1 MDKKVTI
8 IIPVYNAGANIE
20 HCIQSIL
27 KQTSRDFKVL
37 LINDGS
43 TDDSLIRITEYA
55 NRYPDIFKVLTH
67 ENMGVVETRHR
78 GIKEADTEYIMF
90 MDNDDF
96 IDNDYVENVIYYG
109 KGAGRYVTASAVVS
123 DIIKTAQTEKWQHDY
138 EDCPNI
144 YPITK
149 SKYYIRAN
157 KPLDVDYEM
166 YFTEK
171 HDHIYIT
178 HEIELANLTT
188 DIGDEEYI
196 IFKVRG

>member
-90 MDNDDF
+90 MDND
-96 IDNDYVENVIYYG
+96 V
-109 KGAGRYVTASAVVS
+109 
-123 DIIKTAQTEKWQHDY
+123 
-138 EDCPNI
+138 
-144 YPITK
+144 
-149 SKYYIRAN
+149 
-157 KPLDVDYEM
+157 
-166 YFTEK
+166 
-171 HDHIYIT
+171 
-178 HEIELANLTT
+178 
-188 DIGDEEYI
+188 
-196 IFKVRG
+196 

>member
-96 IDNDYVENVIYYG
+96 IDNDYVEVLLNEIEKINSCDEIYKYLEMKQCG
-109 KGAGRYVTASAVVS
+109 NFNRQ
-123 DIIKTAQTEKWQHDY
+123 IF
-138 EDCPNI
+138 N
-144 YPITK
+144 
-149 SKYYIRAN
+149 SKYYVSCVSNI
-157 KPLDVDYEM
+157 
-166 YFTEK
+166 YFLL
-171 HDHIYIT
+171 
-178 HEIELANLTT
+178 HECVILNCFLL
-188 DIGDEEYI
+188 EE
-196 IFKVRG
+196 

>member
-96 IDNDYVENVIYYG
+96 IDNDYVEV
-109 KGAGRYVTASAVVS
+109 
-123 DIIKTAQTEKWQHDY
+123 
-138 EDCPNI
+138 
-144 YPITK
+144 
-149 SKYYIRAN
+149 
-157 KPLDVDYEM
+157 L
-166 YFTEK
+166 F
-171 HDHIYIT
+171 
-178 HEIELANLTT
+178 NL
-188 DIGDEEYI
+188 I
-196 IFKVRG
+196 

>member
-96 IDNDYVENVIYYG
+96 IDNDYVEVLLNEIE
-109 KGAGRYVTASAVVS
+109 KTDS
-123 DIIKTAQTEKWQHDY
+123 DIV
-138 EDCPNI
+138 
-144 YPITK
+144 ITG
-149 SKYYIRAN
+149 YRRAN
-157 KPLDVDYEM
+157 FDKVL
-166 YFTEK
+166 FTIPAYDDEWTLSLI
-171 HDHIYIT
+171 HI
-178 HEIELANLTT
+178 
-188 DIGDEEYI
+188 
-196 IFKVRG
+196 